1 MTLCVV
7 ATLLMKHGW
16 SERSVHRFLGGLEG
30 HPHGLAGLT
39 CSSDACV
46 QGHSVPW
53 RYMLRNCMHACSS
66 RGEVPLRGILLQV
79 YLTLA
84 SSAVSCMLQATL
96 SLAASAP
103 ATPIPSLA
111 CPASSLRAGAHQM
124 TTLCTGRSGCSP
136 GCLQQCLSPSH
147 LARWPS
153 AANSGRTSSTHS
165 GRPASST
172 PLWCT
177 GSGLMRCAV
186 FRAASSLHERAGG

>member
-1 MTLCVV
+1 MASQALHAHQMHLCKAILFHGAICC
-7 ATLLMKHGW
+7 AT
-16 SERSVHRFLGGLEG
+16 
-30 HPHGLAGLT
+30 A
-39 CSSDACV
+39 
-46 QGHSVPW
+46 
-53 RYMLRNCMHACSS
+53 CMHAALKV
-66 RGEVPLRGILLQV
+66 GGLQG
-79 YLTLA
+79 A
-84 SSAVSCMLQATL
+84 SSCKSISPASIAVSCMLQATL

-111 CPASSLRAGAHQM
+111 CPASSLPAGAPQM
-124 TTLCTGRSGCSP
+124 TILCIGRSGCSP

-177 GSGLMRCAV
+177 GSGLMRYAV
-186 FRAASSLHERAGG
+186 FRAASSLHVRAGG